1 MIEIHDLSHS
11 YGKRTVLFDI
21 SLSIPPGEILVIQGP
36 SGSGKTTLLRLIAG
50 LEYPTMGEI
59 LIDGRSASTPERLL
73 PPHQRG
79 IGIVFQRSALWPHM
93 TVAGNLAFVMN
104 GTSKTDK
111 NSRIERLLQL
121 AGLEDVAGCYPSSL
135 SGGEARRVELLR
147 ALAVK
152 PVRLLLDEPLTNLD
166 LMLKEQLLKIV
177 LEYAREQPATL
188 LLVTHDRLE
197 AETVGGR
204 IVRLEN
210 GRLV

>member
-11 YGKRTVLFDI
+11 YGKRMVLFAI
-21 SLSIPPGEILVIQGP
+21 SLSIPPGEFLVIQGP

-166 LMLKEQLLKIV
+166 LKLKEQLLKIV

-210 GRLV
+210 GRLA